1 MKIGMYGG
9 SFDPIHLAHIQVAEA
24 VCLQMELDRLF
35 FIPAARSPFKAGQ
48 QSAPAELRLQW
59 IRLAIASHPSW
70 EVDTYEIEQGGLSYT
85 IDTVREYKRRFP
97 QARLFYIIGMDHA
110 PLLTQWKNA
119 DELAKLVEF
128 AIVTRPGEIIH
139 PPPEPFR
146 WHLLDNVHCDI
157 SSHVIRERIAAG
169 QSVDGL
175 MSPQVAKAVLL
186 SSAYKKY

>member
-1 MKIGMYGG
+1 
-9 SFDPIHLAHIQVAEA
+9 
-24 VCLQMELDRLF
+24 
-35 FIPAARSPFKAGQ
+35 
-48 QSAPAELRLQW
+48 
-59 IRLAIASHPSW
+59 
-70 EVDTYEIEQGGLSYT
+70 
-85 IDTVREYKRRFP
+85 
-97 QARLFYIIGMDHA
+97 MDHA

>member
-24 VCLQMELDRLF
+24 VCRQMELDRLY

-59 IRLAIASHPSW
+59 IRLAIASHPTW
-70 EVDTYEIEQGGLSYT
+70 KLDTYEIDKGGISYT
-85 IDTVREYKRRFP
+85 IDTVREYKRRCP

-157 SSHVIRERIAAG
+157 SSHVIRERIATG